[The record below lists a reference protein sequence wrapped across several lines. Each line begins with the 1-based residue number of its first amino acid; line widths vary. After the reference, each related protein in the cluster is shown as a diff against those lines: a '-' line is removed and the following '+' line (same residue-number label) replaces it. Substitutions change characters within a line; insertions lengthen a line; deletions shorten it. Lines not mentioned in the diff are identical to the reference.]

1 MQRDMKKWKII
12 FHPGPGMTFR
22 VIVGVVQVYC

>member
-12 FHPGPGMTFR
+12 FHLGSGMTFR